1 MNTEAESMKWEEE
14 ARKQEEEAHE
24 EVGTAVEEAVQRK
37 AEEGTAELESRKKDD
52 FSTQLYLMA
61 VKLSTQVVVN
71 KAWLVLSKL
80 GLTKST
86 KRIFLCKRT

>member
-14 ARKQEEEAHE
+14 ARKQEAHE